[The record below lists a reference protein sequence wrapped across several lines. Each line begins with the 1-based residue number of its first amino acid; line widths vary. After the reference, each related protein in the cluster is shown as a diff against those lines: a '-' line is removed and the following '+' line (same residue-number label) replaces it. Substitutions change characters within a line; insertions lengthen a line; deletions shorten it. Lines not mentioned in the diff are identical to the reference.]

1 MRACVAALKVL
12 LLAKTREV
20 GSSGSRLAFT
30 AAGVSRASCR
40 RCVCPEAVAEGQV
53 GGSALA
59 AACSP
64 LRQRKLLFKP

>member
-40 RCVCPEAVAEGQV
+40 RCVCPEAVAEGRV

-64 LRQRKLLFKP
+64 LRQRKLGPEP